1 MQAGLGVG
9 PGAGAHVAVIQ
20 SRSIYTLE
28 VLAAADSELWK
39 ERTPLYISMGVGV
52 ALRPVG
58 VLRIITGAEYE
69 YDLDL
74 GVRFGP
80 TLSFL
85 QKPSRTEKNRQF
97 NLFLDPF
104 LRYIRSFGQ
113 QKAYFEVGPQR
124 PIIRVGLWIPL

>member
-28 VLAAADSELWK
+28 VLTAADSELWK
-39 ERTPLYISMGVGV
+39 ERAPLYVSMGVGV

-58 VLRIITGAEYE
+58 ILRIITGTDYG

-85 QKPSRTEKNRQF
+85 RRASRAEKNRQF

-113 QKAYFEVGPQR
+113 QDVYLEIGFQR
-124 PIIRVGLWIPL
+124 PILRAGFWISL